1 MLGFLKSHHPLRH
14 ARSFKHAFQ
23 GIFKALIEEPN
34 FRVQVIILVISI
46 MLGAHFNITNTEWAL
61 LILSM
66 GLLLM
71 AEVLNTVVEDTIDFF
86 IKDFDEGVKV
96 IKDLSAG
103 FVLITAITALVIL
116 ILIFWPYFMIV
127 LPA

>member
-14 ARSFKHAFQ
+14 ARSFKYAFQ
-23 GIFKALIEEPN
+23 GIFKALVEEPN
-34 FRVQVIILVISI
+34 FRVQVIILVISV
-46 MLGAHFNITNTEWAL
+46 MLGAHFNITNTEWSL

-103 FVLITAITALVIL
+103 FVLITAVTSLVIL
-116 ILIFWPYFMIV
+116 ILIFWPYFIVV

>member
-1 MLGFLKSHHPLRH
+1 
-14 ARSFKHAFQ
+14 
-23 GIFKALIEEPN
+23 
-34 FRVQVIILVISI
+34 
-46 MLGAHFNITNTEWAL
+46 MLGAHFNFTNTEWAL

-103 FVLITAITALVIL
+103 FVLITAVTALIIL
-116 ILIFWPYFMIV
+116 ILIFWPYFIV
-127 LPA
+127 ILPA

>member
-14 ARSFKHAFQ
+14 ARSFKYAFQ
-23 GIFKALIEEPN
+23 GIFKALVEEPN
-34 FRVQVIILVISI
+34 FRVQVIILVVSI
-46 MLGAHFNITNTEWAL
+46 LLGAHFDITNTEWAL

-103 FVLITAITALVIL
+103 FVLITAVTALVIL
-116 ILIFWPYFMIV
+116 ILIFWPYFIV
-127 LPA
+127 ILPA

>member
-14 ARSFKHAFQ
+14 ARSFKYAFQ
-23 GIFKALIEEPN
+23 GILRALIEEPN
-34 FRVQVIILVISI
+34 FRVQVVIVLISVL
-46 MLGAHFNITNTEWAL
+46 LGFHFNITNTEWGL

-86 IKDFDEGVKV
+86 IKDYCFC
-96 IKDLSAG
+96 
-103 FVLITAITALVIL
+103 FIL
-116 ILIFWPYFMIV
+116 WG
-127 LPA
+127 

>member
-1 MLGFLKSHHPLRH
+1 MFGFLKSHHPLRH
-14 ARSFKHAFQ
+14 ARSFKYAFT
-23 GIFKALIEEPN
+23 GIFHALVEEPN
-34 FRVQVIILVISI
+34 FRVQVVIVVVSVL
-46 MLGAHFNITNTEWAL
+46 LGARFKITNAEWGL

-116 ILIFWPYFMIV
+116 ILIFWPYFLV
-127 LPA
+127 LLPA

>member
-1 MLGFLKSHHPLRH
+1 
-14 ARSFKHAFQ
+14 
-23 GIFKALIEEPN
+23 
-34 FRVQVIILVISI
+34 
-46 MLGAHFNITNTEWAL
+46 MLGAHFNITNIEWAL

-103 FVLITAITALVIL
+103 FVLITAITALAIL
-116 ILIFWPYFMIV
+116 ILIFWPYFNIV